1 MRTRKKKKVATTLLA
16 TIISILALGIH
27 GMPNA
32 YAENLD
38 KMARKAAQKYGV
50 DASLVCAII
59 NQESRWKQ
67 NAVSHVGAIGLMQI
81 MPSTGRDACGLSTI
95 ELYDPSQNINCGVYY
110 FSEQL
115 KRFGSAKLALCAYN
129 AGPHRVDQYNG
140 CPPFNETRNYH
151 KKILAAWKGGKG
163 KRCPRGVKPTLII
176 PLPPVNNVHL
186 SAKGKADYR
195 FIEGQFEPLEWWG
208 LVCESLDVVYDR
220 EIGKTDPDTVGKP
233 ATTQYQ
239 IDTWLTILD
248 VTVNDIYADERRL
261 KGSAGMLKSVI
272 RENILNACPKGRS

>member
-16 TIISILALGIH
+16 IIISSLALGMNA
-27 GMPNA
+27 MPSA
-32 YAENLD
+32 QTLD
-38 KMARKAAQKYGV
+38 KMARKAAQKYRV

-110 FSEQL
+110 FSKQL
-115 KRFGSAKLALCAYN
+115 KRFRSEKLALCAYN
-129 AGPHRVDQYNG
+129 AGPHRVEEYNG

-163 KRCPRGVKPTLII
+163 KPCPRGVKPKRVIS
-176 PLPPVNNVHL
+176 LPSINNIHL
-186 SAKGKADYR
+186 SAKGKADYL
-195 FIEGQFEPLEWWG
+195 FIEGQFEPLEWWR
-208 LVCESLDVVYDR
+208 LVCESLDVMYDR
-220 EIGKTDPDTVGKP
+220 EIGKTDPGAVGKP
-233 ATTQYQ
+233 ATTPDQ
-239 IDTWLTILD
+239 IDSWLTILD
-248 VTVNDIYADERRL
+248 VTVNDIYEDERRL
-261 KGSAGMLKSVI
+261 KGSTAMLKSII
-272 RENILNACPKGRS
+272 RENILNACPKGRT